1 MAKGGIGVDTYGNQ
15 SQTVEVYFYTQNP
28 EREDKKMDTPITRA
42 EHEEFRRRIEQEDHR
57 QNRRI
62 DMLENNVQQIGDIAT
77 SVEKMAVSLQSMVKE
92 QEQQGKRLEAL
103 ESRDGE
109 MWRKVVGHV
118 VTAVISIV
126 IGFAFA
132 QIGM

>member
-1 MAKGGIGVDTYGNQ
+1 MEGI
-15 SQTVEVYFYTQNP
+15 S
-28 EREDKKMDTPITRA
+28 RE
-42 EHEEFRRRIEQEDHR
+42 EHEEFRRRMEEEDKR

-62 DMLENNVQQIGDIAT
+62 DLVEKSIQQIGEIAM

-109 MWRKVVGHV
+109 MWRKAVGYA
-118 VTAVISIV
+118 VTALLGAV
-126 IGFAFA
+126 IGFALK
-132 QIGM
+132 QIGF

>member
-1 MAKGGIGVDTYGNQ
+1 MEGI
-15 SQTVEVYFYTQNP
+15 S
-28 EREDKKMDTPITRA
+28 RE
-42 EHEEFRRRIEQEDHR
+42 EHEEFRRRMEEEDNR

-62 DMLENNVQQIGDIAT
+62 DLVEKSIQQIGDIAM

-109 MWRKVVGHV
+109 MWRKAVGYA
-118 VTAVISIV
+118 VTALLGAV
-126 IGFAFA
+126 IGFALK
-132 QIGM
+132 QIGF

>member
-1 MAKGGIGVDTYGNQ
+1 MEGI
-15 SQTVEVYFYTQNP
+15 S
-28 EREDKKMDTPITRA
+28 RE
-42 EHEEFRRRIEQEDHR
+42 EHEEFRRRMEEEDKR

-62 DMLENNVQQIGDIAT
+62 DLVENSVQQIGEIAM

-109 MWRKVVGHV
+109 MWRKVVGYA
-118 VTAVISIV
+118 VTALAGAV
-126 IGFAFA
+126 IGFMMK

>member
-1 MAKGGIGVDTYGNQ
+1 MEGI
-15 SQTVEVYFYTQNP
+15 S
-28 EREDKKMDTPITRA
+28 RE
-42 EHEEFRRRIEQEDHR
+42 EHEEFRRRMEEEDKR

-62 DMLENNVQQIGDIAT
+62 ELVEKSIQQIGEIAM

-109 MWRKVVGHV
+109 MWRKAVGYA
-118 VTAVISIV
+118 VTAL
-126 IGFAFA
+126 IGAVLGFMLK
-132 QIGM
+132 QVGL